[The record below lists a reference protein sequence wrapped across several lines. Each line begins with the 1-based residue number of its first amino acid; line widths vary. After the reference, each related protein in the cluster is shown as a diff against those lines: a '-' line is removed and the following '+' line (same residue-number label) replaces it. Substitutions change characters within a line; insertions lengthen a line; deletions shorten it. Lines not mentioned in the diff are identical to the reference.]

1 MTVNQSLKFRQC
13 EIFSN
18 DDPSK
23 SVDLSQGVPVIEVRE
38 SVFVP
43 YVSITLGV
51 VDTGNTSPSSD
62 NNVSLLESI
71 KCQGTEKAKFKVEDA
86 QGNTIDL
93 SGNDDLRVAAVSS
106 TKQDSTNQTFVLTL
120 ASKEAF
126 DNTLLEKRCRRNYD
140 GKISDVMQTIIRQD
154 LDSNKRITK
163 DATVND
169 IQQMGKD
176 RTPFEMILS
185 LQRLAIPNIPNATG
199 KMAGYLFWQT
209 TDGFQFR
216 SLDKLFDT
224 GFKTI
229 KRFIQNNLV
238 DENGNPPPGF
248 HGKIL
253 RSTFNR
259 HTNALAQMQSGAW
272 ATKSGYFDI
281 VDGVWTQRD
290 FVSPIRGN
298 GIIAGRKIQ
307 KLNAEYQDKP
317 TRRVRAVQN
326 KGQKV
331 TPGDNVLKQVKDD
344 TDQDQVDLK
353 NILEQAL
360 QSYRQ
365 KFNFSLSIIINGD
378 LTLHAGDLIHC
389 EFEELSTKRTPTR
402 SPNYSGIYMIA
413 DLCHYGDRS
422 QTYTG
427 LHLVRDSYGVKT

>member
-1 MTVNQSLKFRQC
+1 
-13 EIFSN
+13 
-18 DDPSK
+18 
-23 SVDLSQGVPVIEVRE
+23 
-38 SVFVP
+38 P

-62 NNVSLLESI
+62 NSVSLLESI

-126 DNTLLEKRCRRNYD
+126 DNTLVEKRCRRNYD

-344 TDQDQVDLK
+344 TDQDQVD
-353 NILEQAL
+353 
-360 QSYRQ
+360 
-365 KFNFSLSIIINGD
+365 
-378 LTLHAGDLIHC
+378 
-389 EFEELSTKRTPTR
+389 
-402 SPNYSGIYMIA
+402 
-413 DLCHYGDRS
+413 
-422 QTYTG
+422 
-427 LHLVRDSYGVKT
+427 